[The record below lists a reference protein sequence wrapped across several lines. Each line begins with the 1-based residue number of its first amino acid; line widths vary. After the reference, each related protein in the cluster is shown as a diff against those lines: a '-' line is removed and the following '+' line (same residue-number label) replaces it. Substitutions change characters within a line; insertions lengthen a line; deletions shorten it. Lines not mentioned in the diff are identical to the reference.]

1 MKKNTFIVLLI
12 FLIFSVISFLT
23 NILGPLVPDII
34 DSFHLSIGLAGFLPF
49 SFFVAY
55 GVMSIPSGVLIE
67 KSSEKKVL
75 ILGFVLAFVAA
86 LIFALLPTF
95 EVALLSLFSIG
106 IGMAMLQVVIN
117 PLLRHAGGEEHF
129 AFNSV
134 LANFF
139 FGLASF
145 FSPLLY
151 TAMVTN
157 IHTDNA
163 SGVFVLLNTLVT
175 ENLKWVSLYW
185 VFALTSL
192 IMVVLI
198 ALVKFPRVNL
208 KADEKIDTGKAF
220 RELLKSKTVWL
231 YFAGIFAYVG
241 TEQGIANWMSKFLQ
255 LYHGLDPATQGA
267 TAISYFW
274 GLITVGCFVGLLLLR
289 LFDSRRV
296 LIVFAIGAII
306 TLVLALFGGATISAI
321 AFPVTGFFVSIMW
334 SVVFSLGMNSVTH
347 HHGTFSGILCTG
359 IVGGAVVPLLIGGI
373 AQLTDLRVAMT
384 ILFITLGYV
393 LSIGIWAKPLVNNA
407 RWNNEKDKSVEA
419 VKNYQSVKSHES

>member
-34 DSFHLSIGLAGFLPF
+34 ESFSLSIGLAGFLPF

-55 GVMSIPSGVLIE
+55 GVMSIPAGVLIE
-67 KSSEKKVL
+67 RCSEKNVL
-75 ILGFVLAFVAA
+75 LLGFAIAFVAA
-86 LIFALLPTF
+86 LTFALLPTF

-151 TAMVTN
+151 TVMVTN
-157 IHTDNA
+157 IHTDNS
-163 SGVFVLLNTLVT
+163 SGIYNLFDRLVT
-175 ENLKWVSLYW
+175 EDLKWVSLYW

-192 IMVVLI
+192 VMVILI

-220 RELLKSKTVWL
+220 SELLKSRPVWL
-231 YFAGIFAYVG
+231 YFVGILAYVG

-274 GLITVGCFVGLLLLR
+274 GLITIGCFAGLLLLR
-289 LFDSRRV
+289 LFDSRKV
-296 LIVFAIGAII
+296 LVVFAAGAIG
-306 TLVLALFGGATISAI
+306 TLALALFGNATVSAI
-321 AFPVTGFFVSIMW
+321 AFPITGLFLSIMW
-334 SVVFSLGMNSVTH
+334 SVVFSLGMNSVPH
-347 HHGTFSGILCTG
+347 HHGTLSGILCTG
-359 IVGGAVVPLLIGGI
+359 IVGGAVVPLIIGGL
-373 AQLTDLRVAMT
+373 AELSELRVAMV
-384 ILFITLGYV
+384 ILFITLGYI

-407 RWNNEKDKSVEA
+407 TWNKE
-419 VKNYQSVKSHES
+419 